1 MERSDFDN
9 EHSFNKGIAL
19 IAYLRIDCVGT
30 SAVFLFRF
38 ALLSVKILD
47 LCTDGCADDHDID
60 ILLRII
66 VRIETVRG
74 KEGGN
79 STRNMLQNW
88 QEFVGSDSHL
98 RACIPGYQEE
108 GQAE

>member
-1 MERSDFDN
+1 MDGRGGSYFDN
-9 EHSFNKGIAL
+9 EH
-19 IAYLRIDCVGT
+19 
-30 SAVFLFRF
+30 FLFRF
-38 ALLSVKILD
+38 ALLSVKIMD

-60 ILLRII
+60 HSARRII
-66 VRIETVRG
+66 VQTLETVRG

-98 RACIPGYQEE
+98 
-108 GQAE
+108 